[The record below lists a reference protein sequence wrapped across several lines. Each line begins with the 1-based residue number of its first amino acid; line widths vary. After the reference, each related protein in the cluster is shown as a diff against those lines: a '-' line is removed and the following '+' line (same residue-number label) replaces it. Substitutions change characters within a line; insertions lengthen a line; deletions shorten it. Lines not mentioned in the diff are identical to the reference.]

1 MVIIMIININNDMD
15 NHINDDADNEHDD
28 NDNDDAYFSAL
39 FRPSVTA
46 SFLAFS
52 MERAFDLIPSHT
64 PYPTSSWKTPS
75 YKKNMESGIN
85 ISSLICKT

>member
-1 MVIIMIININNDMD
+1 MVIIMIIHINNDRD
-15 NHINDDADNEHDD
+15 NDINDDDDDNEHD
-28 NDNDDAYFSAL
+28 DNDDAYFSAL

-75 YKKNMESGIN
+75 YKKTHGIGD
-85 ISSLICKT
+85 SY